1 MSAKGSERRRA
12 PRVEVGGRTQG
23 KIKQVIEASLLNVS
37 TLGALVEHT
46 HPIVIDQRYEV
57 TFHLGPRDVTFQAK
71 AVRSVVSGSQ
81 PLPGGKSRLVYQ
93 TGLEFLDARPEDV
106 DLIIR
111 AVQRGLEGSSNLSL
125 LLLAPNEDQEGW
137 PWFTATI

>member
-1 MSAKGSERRRA
+1 MNAKGSERRRA
-12 PRVEVGGRTQG
+12 PRVEVGGRARG
-23 KIKQVIEASLLNVS
+23 KIKQVIEASLLNIS

-46 HPIVIDQRYEV
+46 HPVVIDQRYEV
-57 TFHLGPRDVTFQAK
+57 TFHLGQRDVTFQAK
-71 AVRSVVSGSQ
+71 VVRSVVSGSQ
-81 PLPGGKSRLVYQ
+81 PLPGGKGRLVYQ

-125 LLLAPNEDQEGW
+125 LLLAPNEDREGW